1 VSTDNHESPNPMSL
15 GMHCPA
21 VPASMW
27 RLFLKVHHRCVLIV
41 LSMIFTSSPSLVLAD
56 EPLFPPL
63 AFLPKNRELNAIVDE
78 HLTLQLKAIKKP
90 SLWAISQRDHTAQ
103 ALRFLW
109 LAANEEPICVQ
120 IVKSGETIS
129 LNVAQHDGS
138 PGFTA
143 GKATVN
149 KNLNLSIKEWE
160 KLVDLVDKSAF
171 WASPT
176 EVKESR
182 GIADG
187 DGIVIEGVREG
198 KYHVVNRA
206 GSTTGERYKSLCRTM
221 LELAKSDMIKAW
233 DRWRQRERN
242 LPNYRPEPSQ
252 TEDLGEDPKE

>member
-1 VSTDNHESPNPMSL
+1 VSTNNHESSNPMSR
-15 GMHCPA
+15 GIHWPA
-21 VPASMW
+21 VPLFMW
-27 RLFLKVHHRCVLIV
+27 GLFLKVPHCRVLIV
-41 LSMIFTSSPSLVLAD
+41 LSMIFASSPSLVLAD
-56 EPLFPPL
+56 EPLFPAL
-63 AFLPKNRELNAIVDE
+63 AFFPKNRKLNAIADE
-78 HLTLQLKAIKKP
+78 HLTLQLKALKKP

-120 IVKSGETIS
+120 IVKSGEAIS

-143 GKATVN
+143 GKVTVN
-149 KNLNLSIKEWE
+149 RNLNLRIKEWE

-187 DGIVIEGVREG
+187 DGIVIEVSPDPSEDVEDGGDGRHARQG
-198 KYHVVNRA
+198 DPA
-206 GSTTGERYKSLCRTM
+206 GWLVLDCG
-221 LELAKSDMIKAW
+221 W
-233 DRWRQRERN
+233 
-242 LPNYRPEPSQ
+242 
-252 TEDLGEDPKE
+252 LGA